1 MGVFGAVSHRLAFW
15 AANILPAQKVH
26 ENWPAGTVTAQVQP
40 GTVGRDLAL
49 LALNL
54 HEHGLAFACL
64 ANVSAG
70 AVGGYQ
76 ALLALNLHELGPAG
90 TVKAHVELGTVRG
103 GLALGSDLPVV
114 MVMVVGLVGRGSGC
128 GHHLLCGRLVVVR
141 VVVVPGHW
149 FAGGRGPAGSGGRPA
164 GGTPVV
170 GVWSEDW
177 HPALAASVDAHE
189 VLVAAVGSV
198 DGSAA
203 VLKVGNALLLLL
215 HEPWHADAFVL
226 SGKVGAGEL
235 LVAAVRRF
243 LATTVHHAVLL
254 VTIQEWQPGC
264 ANSLLVGTPDAVE
277 LLVAALDGVAAA
289 FEMGALFVFNG

>member
-1 MGVFGAVSHRLAFW
+1 MGGLPVAIQHQLPKLATSVEAAMGVFGAVSHRLAFW

-40 GTVGRDLAL
+40 GTVGRDL
-49 LALNL
+49 
-54 HEHGLAFACL
+54 
-64 ANVSAG
+64 
-70 AVGGYQ
+70 

-128 GHHLLCGRLVVVR
+128 GHHLLCGCLVVVR

-149 FAGGRGPAGSGGRPA
+149 FAGGHGPAGSGRRPA

-177 HPALAASVDAHE
+177 HPALAPSVDAHE

-203 VLKVGNALLLLL
+203 VLKVGNALFFLL

-243 LATTVHHAVLL
+243 LAPTVHHAVL
-254 VTIQEWQPGC
+254 VTIQERQPGC

>member
-1 MGVFGAVSHRLAFW
+1 MGGLPVSIQHQLPKLATSVEAAMGVFGAVSHRLAFW

-26 ENWPAGTVTAQVQP
+26 ENRPAGTVTAQVQP

-128 GHHLLCGRLVVVR
+128 GHHLPCGRLVVVR

-149 FAGGRGPAGSGGRPA
+149 FAGGRGPA

-203 VLKVGNALLLLL
+203 VLKVGNALLLQLNL
-215 HEPWHADAFVL
+215 SFGEPVPAGSGRLA
-226 SGKVGAGEL
+226 GKVSAHQTL
-235 LVAAVRRF
+235 
-243 LATTVHHAVLL
+243 LAT
-254 VTIQEWQPGC
+254 
-264 ANSLLVGTPDAVE
+264 VG
-277 LLVAALDGVAAA
+277 G
-289 FEMGALFVFNG
+289 

>member
-1 MGVFGAVSHRLAFW
+1 MGGLPVSIQHQLPKLATSVEAAMGVFGAVSHRLAFW
-15 AANILPAQKVH
+15 AANISPAQKVH
-26 ENWPAGTVTAQVQP
+26 
-40 GTVGRDLAL
+40 DI
-49 LALNL
+49 

-203 VLKVGNALLLLL
+203 VFKVGNALLLQLNL
-215 HEPWHADAFVL
+215 PFGEPVPAGSGRLA
-226 SGKVGAGEL
+226 GKVSAHQTL
-235 LVAAVRRF
+235 
-243 LATTVHHAVLL
+243 LAT
-254 VTIQEWQPGC
+254 
-264 ANSLLVGTPDAVE
+264 VG
-277 LLVAALDGVAAA
+277 G
-289 FEMGALFVFNG
+289 

>member
-1 MGVFGAVSHRLAFW
+1 MGGLPVSIQHQLPKLATSVEAAMGVFGAVSHRLAFW
-15 AANILPAQKVH
+15 AANISPAQKVH
-26 ENWPAGTVTAQVQP
+26 
-40 GTVGRDLAL
+40 DI
-49 LALNL
+49 

-128 GHHLLCGRLVVVR
+128 GHHLLCGCLVVARV

-149 FAGGRGPAGSGGRPA
+149 FAGGRGPTGSGGRPA
-164 GGTPVV
+164 GGTSVV

-203 VLKVGNALLLLL
+203 VLKVCNALLLQLNL
-215 HEPWHADAFVL
+215 SFGEPVPAGSGRLA
-226 SGKVGAGEL
+226 GKVSAHQTL
-235 LVAAVRRF
+235 
-243 LATTVHHAVLL
+243 LAT
-254 VTIQEWQPGC
+254 
-264 ANSLLVGTPDAVE
+264 VG
-277 LLVAALDGVAAA
+277 G
-289 FEMGALFVFNG
+289 